1 MSLLMYP
8 DSMPKQILRA
18 VTLTFSQMGKMNVK
32 EKKKSLG
39 CPKIERTKTG
49 LKAYFVH

>member
-1 MSLLMYP
+1 MYP

-18 VTLTFSQMGKMNVK
+18 VTLTFSQMGKMNIK
-32 EKKKSLG
+32 EKKSLG

>member
-1 MSLLMYP
+1 MCP
-8 DSMPKQILRA
+8 DSMPKQVLRA
-18 VTLTFSQMGKMNVK
+18 VTLTFSQMGKMNV
-32 EKKKSLG
+32 KKSLG